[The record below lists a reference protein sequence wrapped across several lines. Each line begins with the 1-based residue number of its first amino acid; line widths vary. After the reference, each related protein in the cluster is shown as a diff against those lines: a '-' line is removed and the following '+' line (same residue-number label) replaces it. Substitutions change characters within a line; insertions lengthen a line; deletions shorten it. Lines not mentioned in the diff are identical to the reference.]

1 MTAPARA
8 KASAKTQRGF
18 SRKLRETMVVTTRRE
33 LGQAR
38 LSMVGRVGVVMTMGA
53 LHAGHASLLATA
65 RAEVDHL
72 IATIFVNPLQFGP
85 NEDFARY
92 PRTLE
97 TDLAMCAESGVD
109 AVFAPPPTEMYP
121 TGQPLVR
128 VDPGP
133 LGTILEGASRP
144 GHFDGVLTAVLKLL
158 NLTRADDAYFGE
170 KDYQQLVL
178 IRTMARDLDLPA
190 RIVGV
195 PTVRESDG
203 LALSSRNR
211 YLSPP
216 KGRAHGRCRGRCG
229 PAPRPRRRGR
239 ATRAPWRPP
248 EPRPTAPRRSRWTT
262 WTSPIR
268 GLVRR
273 RRLGP
278 RGCSWP
284 AGWGRPGSSTTS
296 PSTCAFSDLD
306 RLWLLFR
313 HSRSRSGLTP
323 TAQSRATTK

>member
-1 MTAPARA
+1 
-8 KASAKTQRGF
+8 
-18 SRKLRETMVVTTRRE
+18 
-33 LGQAR
+33 
-38 LSMVGRVGVVMTMGA
+38 MVGRVGVVMTMGA

-97 TDLAMCAESGVD
+97 ADLAMCAESGVD

-211 YLSPP
+211 YLSPYER
-216 KGRAHGRCRGRCG
+216 KSARGAVSRVAG
-229 PAPRPRRRGR
+229 GRRGR
-239 ATRAPWRPP
+239 PGRGGSRGHARGGPSRDRPHAGGRAGLPG
-248 EPRPTAPRRSRWTT
+248 ADRSVAW
-262 WTSPIR
+262 SA
-268 GLVRR
+268 RR
-273 RRLGP
+273 RPGRP
-278 RGCSWP
+278 GCSWP
-284 AGWGRPGSSTTS
+284 AGWGRPG
-296 PSTCAFSDLD
+296 
-306 RLWLLFR
+306 
-313 HSRSRSGLTP
+313 
-323 TAQSRATTK
+323 

>member
-8 KASAKTQRGF
+8 KASAN
-18 SRKLRETMVVTTRRE
+18 KLAVVTTRRE

-65 RAEVDHL
+65 RADVDHL

-170 KDYQQLVL
+170 KDFQQLVL

-211 YLSPP
+211 YLSPHERQSA
-216 KGRAHGRCRGRCG
+216 RALSRALRAGAAAAQAGEGHAGIVAAARAETDRTPEVALDYLDLTDPWLGPPPATG
-229 PAPRPRRRGR
+229 PARLLVAGR
-239 ATRAPWRPP
+239 VGSTRLIDNIAIDLRV
-248 EPRPTAPRRSRWTT
+248 
-262 WTSPIR
+262 
-268 GLVRR
+268 L
-273 RRLGP
+273 
-278 RGCSWP
+278 
-284 AGWGRPGSSTTS
+284 
-296 PSTCAFSDLD
+296 DLD

-313 HSRSRSGLTP
+313 HSRSRSGLAP
-323 TAQSRATTK
+323 TAQSSRDNAIA